1 MTATETTSAFTLKG
15 VVKKYKGFTLGPLDF
30 ELKPGV
36 VLGLVGPNGSGKTTL
51 INTLVGLIKRDAGT
65 IQVFGL
71 HTNPNNPKWK
81 FDIGYVGD
89 EHVFYEYWSG
99 ERNLKF
105 LSQFYP
111 DWSDEK
117 AKKLADRFKLDLTK
131 RANTLSKGNRAK
143 LALIGV
149 LAHSPKLLLLDEPS
163 SGLDPMARS
172 EFLESLWEAVE
183 KGNSAILYSTHI
195 LSDISR
201 IADELAFLQEGQII
215 LREKKDDLVDK
226 WCRVAFKFDG
236 VPGEI
241 HGVVKIDS
249 DSGGHLVISNNRD
262 ATLKHLEEMSATNIQ
277 PAPMSIDDIA
287 VRIMMGDSYDKSG

>member
-1 MTATETTSAFTLKG
+1 MTATETTCAFSLNG

-65 IQVFGL
+65 IQVFGRD
-71 HTNPNNPKWK
+71 TNPNKPEWK

-111 DWSDEK
+111 DWSNDK
-117 AKKLADRFKLDLTK
+117 ANELAERFKLDLKK

-149 LAHSPKLLLLDEPS
+149 LSHSPKLLLLDEPT
-163 SGLDPMARS
+163 SGLDPMARA

-215 LREKKDDLVDK
+215 LREKKDDLVDR
-226 WCRVAFKFDG
+226 WCRVSFKFDG

-241 HGVVKIDS
+241 RGVVKIDS
-249 DSGGHLVISNNRD
+249 DGSGHLAISNNRD
-262 ATLKHLEEMSATNIQ
+262 VTLKHLEEMSATNIQ

-287 VRIMMGDSYDKSG
+287 VRIMMGDSHDKSC

>member
-1 MTATETTSAFTLKG
+1 MTATETTCALSMSG
-15 VVKKYKGFTLGPLDF
+15 VVKRYKGFTLGPLDF

-51 INTLVGLIKRDAGT
+51 INTLVGLIKRDAGS
-65 IQVFGL
+65 IQVFGRD
-71 HTNPNNPKWK
+71 TNPNQPTWK
-81 FDIGYVGD
+81 FDIGYIGD

-111 DWSDEK
+111 DWSNDK
-117 AKKLADRFKLDLTK
+117 ANELAERFQLDLKK
-131 RANTLSKGNRAK
+131 RANVLSKGNRAK

-149 LAHSPKLLLLDEPS
+149 LSHSPKLLLLDEPS
-163 SGLDPMARS
+163 SGLDPMARA
-172 EFLESLWEAVE
+172 EFLETLWEAVE

-201 IADELAFLQEGQII
+201 IADELAFLQDGQIT

-226 WCRVAFKFDG
+226 WCRVSFLLNGDFGKVRGAVKHDRDG
-236 VPGEI
+236 
-241 HGVVKIDS
+241 
-249 DSGGHLVISNNRD
+249 SGNLVESNDRESTLAHL
-262 ATLKHLEEMSATNIQ
+262 AELGAKNIQ
-277 PAPMSIDDIA
+277 PMQMSIDDIA
-287 VRIMMGDSYDKSG
+287 VLIMKGENRG